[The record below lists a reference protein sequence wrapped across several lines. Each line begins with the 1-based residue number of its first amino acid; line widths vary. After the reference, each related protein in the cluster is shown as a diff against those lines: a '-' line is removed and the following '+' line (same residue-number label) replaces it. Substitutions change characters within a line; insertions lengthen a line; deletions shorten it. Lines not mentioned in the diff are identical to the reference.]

1 MLKGILGLSIGTV
14 ATRAL
19 AAVSQLVLALWLAPS
34 DFGAWAAATSLVS
47 VLTGLANFGE
57 VNGYLSGRGG
67 TYTRVRKVTRM
78 QNSVLAAL
86 GLGLAST
93 YFLRGE
99 DEVGW
104 LAVIVALTIPL
115 VGDAERMY
123 STGVKYRAYRVV
135 VTAQTTAA
143 LVKIVVGV
151 LIAALGGGSLALAAS
166 TLLFYV
172 AMDLVISVAVRKR
185 VRVDVEGAGRVPAR
199 DRLKW
204 AINSLFVTL
213 PLQAGFIV
221 AQFVTSPHV
230 LGLYYFAYQV
240 TTGISGLVSVPLSRV
255 SLARFAELSG
265 PDRGVAARK
274 LATVF
279 GGLTLVAAA
288 LLALVLPVLEPLLRS
303 QWVEAI
309 PAVVLLSASLPA
321 RMMGPVMDALQ
332 QARDRWWQSTGFN
345 AIDAVGTAAAACTAA
360 WGDVLVLAAALSAWK
375 IALSLLR
382 TWIVLRDQSLLHRIA
397 LTVPVTVGAALV
409 MASQFADG
417 PAAVLVAVIAGVL
430 GGTWIASQ
438 IKRRKVAEVSRV
450 R

>member
-1 MLKGILGLSIGTV
+1 M
-14 ATRAL
+14 
-19 AAVSQLVLALWLAPS
+19 
-34 DFGAWAAATSLVS
+34 
-47 VLTGLANFGE
+47 
-57 VNGYLSGRGG
+57 
-67 TYTRVRKVTRM
+67 
-78 QNSVLAAL
+78 
-86 GLGLAST
+86 
-93 YFLRGE
+93 
-99 DEVGW
+99 
-104 LAVIVALTIPL
+104 
-115 VGDAERMY
+115 
-123 STGVKYRAYRVV
+123 
-135 VTAQTTAA
+135 
-143 LVKIVVGV
+143 
-151 LIAALGGGSLALAAS
+151 
-166 TLLFYV
+166 
-172 AMDLVISVAVRKR
+172 
-185 VRVDVEGAGRVPAR
+185 
-199 DRLKW
+199 
-204 AINSLFVTL
+204 
-213 PLQAGFIV
+213 
-221 AQFVTSPHV
+221 
-230 LGLYYFAYQV
+230 
-240 TTGISGLVSVPLSRV
+240 
-255 SLARFAELSG
+255 
-265 PDRGVAARK
+265 
-274 LATVF
+274 
-279 GGLTLVAAA
+279 
-288 LLALVLPVLEPLLRS
+288 LALVLPVLEPLLRS